1 MVERRPEAAFSFD
14 VEEWFQT
21 QAAGNAYPPEQWNDM
36 ESRLEEP
43 MGYLLSTLSRF
54 DCRATFFFLG
64 WIVERMPALADRV
77 LQQGHEVASHGYA
90 HGEITF
96 QDRSSFARDLDRAD
110 EVFRAAGL
118 PPPRGYRAPS
128 FTIVRETTW
137 ALRELSARG
146 YGYDSS
152 VYPMF
157 RHRYGFPRTPL
168 GPFLF
173 RGEGF
178 SLLELPMA
186 VAPVLG
192 LRLPVAG
199 GAYMRFL
206 PLGLLRGLLGRVTS
220 AGRTPVLYLHPW
232 ELDGGMSIADC
243 SRIQRLRQ
251 ETGAGRGA
259 RRKLEHLLRTFRG
272 ITLSELAGRS
282 RSSRLQ
288 RVDI

>member
-1 MVERRPEAAFSFD
+1 MVERRPRAAFSFD

-21 QAAGNAYPPEQWNDM
+21 QAAGKAYPPGQWNRM
-36 ESRLEEP
+36 GSRLQEP
-43 MGYLLSTLSRF
+43 MDYLLSTLSRF
-54 DCRATFFFLG
+54 GCRATFFFLG
-64 WIVERMPALADRV
+64 WIVERMPALAHRA
-77 LQQGHEVASHGYA
+77 LQEGHEVASHGYA

-96 QDRSSFARDLDRAD
+96 QDRRSFARDLHRA
-110 EVFRAAGL
+110 ESAFRAAGL

-137 ALRELSARG
+137 ALRELSSCG
-146 YGYDSS
+146 YAYDSS

-168 GPFLF
+168 EPFLF
-173 RGEGF
+173 QGEGF

-206 PLGLLRGLLGRVTS
+206 PLGLLRGLLRRVTS

-232 ELDGGMSIADC
+232 ELDGGMRISDC

-251 ETGAGRGA
+251 ETGSGRRA
-259 RRKLEHLLRTFRG
+259 RRKLERLLRSFRG
-272 ITLSELAGRS
+272 IPLAELAEMS
-282 RSSRLQ
+282 RSARLR
-288 RVDI
+288 RVDV

>member
-21 QAAGNAYPPEQWNDM
+21 QAAGHAYPPGQWNEM

-43 MGYLLSTLSRF
+43 MDYLLSTLSRF
-54 DCRATFFFLG
+54 GCRATFFFLG

-77 LQQGHEVASHGYA
+77 LQEGHEVASHGYA

-96 QDRSSFARDLDRAD
+96 QDRSSFAHDLHRAE

-118 PPPRGYRAPS
+118 PSPRGYRAPS
-128 FTIVRETTW
+128 FTIVPETTW

-168 GPFLF
+168 GPFF
-173 RGEGF
+173 FQGEGF

-192 LRLPVAG
+192 QRLPVAG

-206 PLGLLRGLLGRVTS
+206 PLALLRALLGRVTS

-232 ELDGGMSIADC
+232 ELDGGMSISGC

-259 RRKLEHLLRTFRG
+259 RRKLEHLLASFGG
-272 ITLSELAGRS
+272 ITLSELAERS